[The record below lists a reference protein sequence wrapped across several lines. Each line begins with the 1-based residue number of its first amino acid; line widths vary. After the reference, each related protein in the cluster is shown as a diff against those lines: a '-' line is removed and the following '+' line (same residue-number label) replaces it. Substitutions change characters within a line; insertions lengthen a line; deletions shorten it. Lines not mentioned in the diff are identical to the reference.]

1 MDCSMLPFH
10 APRGYPP
17 ALHVWTPRLPCFRL
31 SPQTKRI
38 NSRPV
43 IIIGLTGRNAAGKT
57 TAGEMLAARGFTFV
71 SLSNVIRDEA
81 KRRGF
86 TEVRENLIALGNE
99 LRERHGPGALAELT
113 VASMQP
119 DRNYVVDSIRHPAE
133 VQALKRAGAGTFSL
147 FHIFAPLEDRFARSL
162 ARQRAGDAL
171 TLDDFIRQEEREFAS
186 SNAAAQ
192 QLLETERLADRQI
205 DNQATIEELGVRL
218 TTTLRELEVA
228 FSRPSWDQYFMD
240 IAKQVAARS
249 NCMKRQVAAVIVS
262 ERRIISTGYNGTPRG
277 VKNCNEGGCP
287 RCNGFSESGKNL
299 EECLCSHGE
308 ENAIVQ
314 ASYHGIAIRD
324 ATLYTTYSPCL
335 MCSKMIINAG
345 IRRVVYNEN
354 YPLNDTA
361 TAMLHQAGV
370 DLVRLR
376 G

>member
-1 MDCSMLPFH
+1 M
-10 APRGYPP
+10 
-17 ALHVWTPRLPCFRL
+17 
-31 SPQTKRI
+31 
-38 NSRPV
+38 

-57 TAGEMLAARGFTFV
+57 SAGEVLSARGFTPL
-71 SLSNVIRDEA
+71 SLSDVIRQEA
-81 KRRGF
+81 KQRGLS
-86 TEVRENLIALGNE
+86 EARENLIALGNE

-113 VASMQP
+113 VAKMQS

-133 VQALKRAGAGTFSL
+133 VMALRRAGAGRFSL
-147 FHIFAPLEDRFARSL
+147 FHIFAPLEARFARSL
-162 ARQRAGDAL
+162 ARKRVGDAA
-171 TLDDFIRQEEREFAS
+171 TLEDFIRQEEREFAS
-186 SNAAAQ
+186 SNVAAQ
-192 QLLETERLADRQI
+192 QLLETERLADRRI
-205 DNQATIEELGVRL
+205 DNDDTMEQFTARL
-218 TTTLRELEVA
+218 TGALGELAVSFA
-228 FSRPSWDQYFMD
+228 RPSWDQYFMD

-287 RCNGFSESGKNL
+287 RCNGFGESGKNL

-345 IRRVVYNEN
+345 IRRVVYNEA
-354 YPLNDTA
+354 YPLNATA
-361 TAMLHQAGV
+361 TAMLKEAGV
-370 DLVRLR
+370 DLAKL
-376 G
+376 

>member
-1 MDCSMLPFH
+1 M
-10 APRGYPP
+10 
-17 ALHVWTPRLPCFRL
+17 
-31 SPQTKRI
+31 
-38 NSRPV
+38 

-57 TAGEMLAARGFTFV
+57 TACEVLGARGFSYL
-71 SLSNVIRDEA
+71 SLSDVIREEA
-81 KRRGF
+81 KSRGLAPA
-86 TEVRENLIALGNE
+86 RENLIALGNE

-113 VASMQP
+113 VARMQP
-119 DRNYVVDSIRHPAE
+119 DRNYAVDSIRHPAE
-133 VQALKRAGAGTFSL
+133 VMALKKGGAFSL
-147 FHIFAPLEDRFARSL
+147 FHIFAPLEARFARSL
-162 ARQRAGDAL
+162 ARNRGGDAR
-171 TLDDFIRQEEREFAS
+171 TLQEFIQLEEREFAS

-192 QLLETERLADRQI
+192 QLLETERLANRVI
-205 DNQATIEELGVRL
+205 DNKGTLEEFTARL
-218 TTTLRELEVA
+218 EAALREVEVS

-345 IRRVVYNEN
+345 IRRVVYNEA

-361 TAMLHQAGV
+361 TAMLKEAGV
-370 DLVRLR
+370 DLVRLKV
-376 G
+376 

>member
-1 MDCSMLPFH
+1 M
-10 APRGYPP
+10 
-17 ALHVWTPRLPCFRL
+17 
-31 SPQTKRI
+31 
-38 NSRPV
+38 

-57 TAGEMLAARGFTFV
+57 TAGDVLAARGFSYL
-71 SLSNVIRDEA
+71 SLSDVIRVEA
-81 KRRGF
+81 KQRGL
-86 TEVRENLIALGNE
+86 TNEREHLTALGNE

-113 VASMQP
+113 VARMLS

-133 VQALKRAGAGTFSL
+133 VMALKRAGAGSFTL
-147 FHIFAPLEDRFARSL
+147 IHIFAPLEARFARSL
-162 ARQRAGDAL
+162 ARKRAGDAD
-171 TLDDFIRQEEREFAS
+171 TLPDFIRQEEREFAS
-186 SNAAAQ
+186 SNVAAQ
-192 QLLETERLADRQI
+192 QLLETERLADRRI
-205 DNQATIEELGVRL
+205 DNDGTLEEFTARL
-218 TTTLRELEVA
+218 ATTLRELEVSFA
-228 FSRPSWDQYFMD
+228 RPSWDQYFMD

-262 ERRIISTGYNGTPRG
+262 DRRIISTGYNGTPRG

-287 RCNGFSESGKNL
+287 RCNGFSESGRNL

-345 IRRVVYNEN
+345 IRKVVYNET

-361 TAMLHQAGV
+361 TAMLREAGV
-370 DLVRLR
+370 DLVKVKA
-376 G
+376 